1 MTSLK
6 ELQALGGFVS
16 DKPIPKEI
24 TFKKPDNEEVKAK
37 IHVVKLG
44 IGDYEKAVESKE
56 GDRSHMAHI
65 ISSFIRLGEGGAEKI
80 SYEQAYRLNPN
91 LGGAMINAFNEVN
104 AAKKT

>member
-24 TFKKPDNEEVKAK
+24 TFKVNDDEIKATV
-37 IHVVKLG
+37 HVVKLG
-44 IGDYEKAVESKE
+44 IGDYEKAVESKQ
-56 GDRSHMAHI
+56 GDLSHMAHI
-65 ISSFIRLGEGGAEKI
+65 ISNFVRLGEGGKESI
-80 SYEQAYRLNPN
+80 SYKDAYRLNPN

-104 AAKKT
+104 AAKKS

>member
-6 ELQALGGFVS
+6 ELRELGGLVS
-16 DKPIPKEI
+16 EKPIKKDIKFKVEEDEI
-24 TFKKPDNEEVKAK
+24 TAVV
-37 IHVVKLG
+37 HVVRLG

-65 ISSFIRLGEGGAEKI
+65 ISSFVRLGDNGAEKI
-80 SYEQAYRLNPN
+80 SYTDAYRLTPS
-91 LGGAMINAFNEVN
+91 LGGAMVQAFNEVN